1 MLMKLAKYRVSLAI
15 LAALALS
22 LAVAPAALTQ
32 GLDPFGQEYGAATG
46 LGDQD
51 VRTTI
56 ATIIN
61 VALSLLGIVA
71 LVIVLYG
78 GFKWMTAGGNE
89 ESVGE
94 ARKIIVAGVVGLAI
108 ILSSYAVAQ
117 FVLNQLAIA
126 TGFEG
131 TP

>member
-1 MLMKLAKYRVSLAI
+1 MLAKLAKYKVGLAV
-15 LAALALS
+15 LATLTLS
-22 LAVAPAALTQ
+22 LALAPAALAGTVE
-32 GLDPFGQEYGAATG
+32 DAFGMEYGAATG
-46 LGDQD
+46 LGQQD

-71 LVIVLYG
+71 LIIVLYG
-78 GFKWMTAGGNE
+78 GFKWMTAGGNDE
-89 ESVGE
+89 QVAE
-94 ARKIIVAGVVGLAI
+94 ARKIIISGVVGLAVV
-108 ILSSYAVAQ
+108 LSSYAVAN

-126 TGFEG
+126 TGF